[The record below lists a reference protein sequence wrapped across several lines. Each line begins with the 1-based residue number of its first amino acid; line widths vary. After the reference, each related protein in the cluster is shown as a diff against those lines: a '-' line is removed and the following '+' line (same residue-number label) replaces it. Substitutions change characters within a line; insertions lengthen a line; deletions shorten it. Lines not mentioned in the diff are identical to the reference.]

1 MAAKF
6 GRKKRE
12 IGRSPGRAA
21 SHVCFPGFDQI
32 GRPPRIS
39 PLVDR
44 KMAGWGLS
52 DQSMDLTKTN
62 YLEGAAMP
70 WPTSLSTRALPWSNA
85 LPPPPPRSQSTP
97 PFQGPAQ
104 MRTSQNPNPKT
115 QLRLGMSLENSK
127 YWRAESNESQFEVER
142 EDKRSSGKLY
152 DVSAHYPDA
161 KNLGRR
167 NFHMPATDINRYAN
181 DFTRHYPPE
190 LYDVAGNRKPNHLCT
205 TRA

>member
-1 MAAKF
+1 MLQ
-6 GRKKRE
+6 
-12 IGRSPGRAA
+12 
-21 SHVCFPGFDQI
+21 GFDQI
-32 GRPPRIS
+32 GRLPRIS

-52 DQSMDLTKTN
+52 NQSMDLTKTN

-127 YWRAESNESQFEVER
+127 YWRAESNESQVT
-142 EDKRSSGKLY
+142 
-152 DVSAHYPDA
+152 AH
-161 KNLGRR
+161 LSCR
-167 NFHMPATDINRYAN
+167 
-181 DFTRHYPPE
+181 
-190 LYDVAGNRKPNHLCT
+190 VCT
-205 TRA
+205 TRSLLLLPLCCSYTHTARLLPAVGSGVVGAVFGPPCRNPRSSFNLNGPARSNSLL

>member
-1 MAAKF
+1 MLQ
-6 GRKKRE
+6 
-12 IGRSPGRAA
+12 
-21 SHVCFPGFDQI
+21 GFDQI

-127 YWRAESNESQFEVER
+127 YWRAESNESQVTAQLSCR
-142 EDKRSSGKLY
+142 
-152 DVSAHYPDA
+152 V
-161 KNLGRR
+161 
-167 NFHMPATDINRYAN
+167 
-181 DFTRHYPPE
+181 
-190 LYDVAGNRKPNHLCT
+190 CT
-205 TRA
+205 TRSLLLLPLCCSCTLYPTSSSCWKWRCRCCVWSALQKPTIFLQSQWPSPE